1 MEQKNRWS
9 IMSLEQI
16 IARLIGQAETG
27 EKGPEALS
35 QAEGRALSQHL
46 RAIVDGDIAE
56 RGEGTSDRGLAADA
70 LTLAAY
76 LDGSMS
82 ASERDAFEAELT
94 RSPARRDDLIAA
106 AAWIDA
112 LAARQEAAPADATGL
127 ALALEPAAPSGR
139 AKSAAGGF
147 AGLMEW
153 LLPRPRFA
161 MATSALASL
170 AIVAVGV
177 DIALHTHPQFRQAI
191 ESQLS
196 PAGKPVVSPG
206 DGKTST
212 RQMFPNLP
220 TDRPS
225 QPAPQLGG
233 PVVLTAETINALLA
247 SRDDPS
253 PARQHQ
259 LLAAL
264 ARAGS
269 APIPVERV
277 RAIMLQ
283 PQLYERL
290 TQKRGDLPAWISAR
304 ITVAGELV
312 IAIAN

>member
-1 MEQKNRWS
+1 
-9 IMSLEQI
+9 MSLEQL

-35 QAEGRALSQHL
+35 QAEGSALSQHL

-112 LAARQEAAPADATGL
+112 LAARQEAAPADATAL

-139 AKSAAGGF
+139 AKRGAGGF

-153 LLPRPRFA
+153 LLPRPRLA

-170 AIVAVGV
+170 AIVAVGI
-177 DIALHTHPQFRQAI
+177 DIALHTNPQFQQAI
-191 ESQLS
+191 QAQFS
-196 PAGKPVVSPG
+196 PKPGGQVGSPG

-212 RQMFPNLP
+212 RQMFPNPP

-225 QPAPQLGG
+225 QPAPQLGD
-233 PVVLTAETINALLA
+233 PIVLTAETINALLA
-247 SRDDPS
+247 YRDDPS
-253 PARQHQ
+253 PARQQQ

-269 APIPVERV
+269 APIPAERV

-290 TQKRGDLPAWISAR
+290 TQRGDLPTWISAR
-304 ITVAGELV
+304 FTVAGELM
-312 IAIAN
+312 IAVAN